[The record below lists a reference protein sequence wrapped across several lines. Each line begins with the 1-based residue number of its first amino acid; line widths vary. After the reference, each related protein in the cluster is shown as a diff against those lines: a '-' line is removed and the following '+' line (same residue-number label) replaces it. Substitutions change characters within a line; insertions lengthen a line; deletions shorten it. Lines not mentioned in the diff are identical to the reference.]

1 MKKNSIL
8 VKTVLMSML
17 TAATFT
23 GFTSC
28 QDDLDI
34 DTTPQME
41 ETAMTRGL
49 GDYDNVNDEDFLARN
64 NKFTKDNWR
73 QNAFIYLYDKQ
84 SSDDWGLLTRKGYKK
99 VALPWASKIDNSLS
113 VQSHIPSALVD
124 QTTPENGWEMVL
136 NYCGY
141 NQDANAN
148 LIFFYNKYTG
158 MMRVM
163 YYIPED
169 FSGGGDHFWEVSVTD
184 NMAYRSPWRYGVPM
198 DHNIVA
204 EGKKAIGQTDTRT
217 MHDLVM
223 PWCSEIGTDARTP
236 NQGWWAF
243 DFDMSNYNTNHMIT
257 DQDEI
262 VLTLHT
268 QDKSAVTLQS
278 TLTGQLSGT
287 ISLNSVGGLSGGDCA
302 NGIMTGLAGVG
313 KLVAGG
319 IAAKAQRGMDAFN
332 GLADALSLGAGMAG
346 IFGGGGGTDLEGT
359 ISLGMTGNIDTQG
372 IIQTAQT
379 AKGFPSGLHIPMA
392 KFDMKN
398 SHMGQGVWNLK
409 MAPFIY
415 MTNQMQAGCNNPWKD
430 EKDAKDNCPG
440 WGCIWFFDPHS
451 VQVELNHDIFPEEQ
465 IDYMQVDVI
474 PGARF
479 ANKVTGTDAYRKFL
493 GLNDRDL
500 NKTNTFGYCTGLRD
514 ECAVW
519 TPQYDTYVTWGAA
532 NESEILSYYYRN
544 SWNDRPEGTEYC
556 IYAPIEK
563 VNGNP
568 QVVYGMGIRKQE
580 AIVEPQLAV
589 CGFRNPCIAPPVEVN
604 VRVTLKMKNSD
615 NVYVFNRIY
624 LPQVKFK
631 AISKDNQKDMENLW
645 NTAFNVKDY
654 KNYQEKH
661 LETYDYNRKR
671 CYDKIKFMFPNANIS
686 YEAWDQPNE

>member
-1 MKKNSIL
+1 M
-8 VKTVLMSML
+8 
-17 TAATFT
+17 
-23 GFTSC
+23 
-28 QDDLDI
+28 
-34 DTTPQME
+34 
-41 ETAMTRGL
+41 
-49 GDYDNVNDEDFLARN
+49 
-64 NKFTKDNWR
+64 
-73 QNAFIYLYDKQ
+73 
-84 SSDDWGLLTRKGYKK
+84 
-99 VALPWASKIDNSLS
+99 ALPWASKIDNSLS

-198 DHNIVA
+198 DHNIDA
-204 EGKKAIGQTDTRT
+204 ERKKAIGQTDTRT

-278 TLTGQLSGT
+278 TLTGQLSGS
-287 ISLNSVGGLSGGDCA
+287 ISLNSVGGLSGGDVA
-302 NGIMTGLAGVG
+302 NGILTGLAGVG
-313 KLVAGG
+313 KAVAGG

-346 IFGGGGGTDLEGT
+346 IFGGGDGTSLEGT

-379 AKGFPSGLHIPMA
+379 AKGFPSGLHIKMA

-415 MTNQMQAGCNNPWKD
+415 MTNQMQAGSNNPWKD
-430 EKDAKDNCPG
+430 EKDAKDNCPI

-563 VNGNP
+563 VNDNP

-589 CGFRNPCIAPPVEVN
+589 CGFRNPCIAPPSGSQCACDSEDEKQ
-604 VRVTLKMKNSD
+604 RQGLCLQPH
-615 NVYVFNRIY
+615 
-624 LPQVKFK
+624 LP
-631 AISKDNQKDMENLW
+631 AAS
-645 NTAFNVKDY
+645 
-654 KNYQEKH
+654 
-661 LETYDYNRKR
+661 
-671 CYDKIKFMFPNANIS
+671 
-686 YEAWDQPNE
+686 

>member
-1 MKKNSIL
+1 MAKKSFL

-17 TAATFT
+17 TAVTFS
-23 GFTSC
+23 FTSC
-28 QDDLDI
+28 QDDDFDLD
-34 DTTPQME
+34 TMPEQP
-41 ETAMTRGL
+41 AMTRGL
-49 GDYDNVNDEDFLARN
+49 GGYDNVNDEDYLACN

-73 QNAFIYLYDKQ
+73 QSAFIYLYDKQ

-99 VALPWASKIDNSLS
+99 VALPWASKVDNSLS

-169 FSGGGDHFWEVSVTD
+169 FSGGGDHFWEISVTD

-198 DHNIVA
+198 DHNIDA
-204 EGKKAIGQTDTRT
+204 ERKKAIGQTDTRN

-243 DFDMSNYNTNHMIT
+243 DFDMSNYNTQHTIT

-268 QDKSAVTLQS
+268 LDKSAVTLQS
-278 TLTGQLSGT
+278 TLTGQMSGS
-287 ISLNSVGGLSGGDCA
+287 ISLNSVGGLSGGDVA
-302 NGIMTGLAGVG
+302 NGILTGLAGVG

-332 GLADALSLGAGMAG
+332 GLADALGLGAGMAG
-346 IFGGGGGTDLEGT
+346 IFGGDGTSLEGT

-379 AKGFPSGLHIPMA
+379 AKGFPSGLHIKMA
-392 KFDMKN
+392 KFDMKH

-415 MTNQMQAGCNNPWKD
+415 MTNQLQVAWGTPWQD
-430 EKDAKDNCPG
+430 DKDAKYETIGTDNIKHTATPDL
-440 WGCIWFFDPHS
+440 GCVWFFDPHS
-451 VQVELNHDIFPEEQ
+451 VQVELNHDIFPEGQ
-465 IDYMQVDVI
+465 IESMKVDVI

-493 GLNDRDL
+493 GLKDRDL
-500 NKTNTFGYCTGLRD
+500 NKENTFDFMTGLGDLPHVYQIFGR
-514 ECAVW
+514 
-519 TPQYDTYVTWGAA
+519 A
-532 NESEILSYYYRN
+532 NQSEILSYYYRN
-544 SWNDRPEGTEYC
+544 NWNDRPEGTEYC
-556 IYAPIEK
+556 INAPAEK
-563 VNGNP
+563 VNGKA
-568 QVVYGMGIRKQE
+568 QVVFGMGIKKQE
-580 AIVEPQLAV
+580 CIVEPQLA
-589 CGFRNPCIAPPVEVN
+589 CNSMFFDKDITACIAPPVEVN
-604 VRVTLKMKNSD
+604 VRVTLKMDDGKT
-615 NVYVFNRIY
+615 YVFNRIY
-624 LPQVKFK
+624 LPQVEFK
-631 AISKDNQKDMENLW
+631 QNTQQNLVDLW
-645 NTAFNVKDY
+645 NNNFNVKDY
-654 KNYQEKH
+654 KNYQQYD

-686 YEAWDQPNE
+686 YEAWDK

>member
-1 MKKNSIL
+1 MAKKSFL

-17 TAATFT
+17 TAVTFT

-28 QDDLDI
+28 QDDDFDLD
-34 DTTPQME
+34 TMPEQP
-41 ETAMTRGL
+41 AMTRGL
-49 GDYDNVNDEDFLARN
+49 GGYDNVNDEDYLACN

-84 SSDDWGLLTRKGYKK
+84 SSDDWGLLARQGYKK
-99 VALPWASKIDNSLS
+99 VALPWASKVDNSLS

-169 FSGGGDHFWEVSVTD
+169 FSGGGDHFWEISVTD

-198 DHNIVA
+198 DRTITD
-204 EGKKAIGQTDTRT
+204 KSAINQNDQGN

-223 PWCSEIGTDARTP
+223 PWCNEMGADARTP

-257 DQDEI
+257 DKDEI
-262 VLTLHT
+262 VLTMHT

-287 ISLNSVGGLSGGDCA
+287 INLSSAGGLSGGDCA
-302 NGIMTGLAGVG
+302 NGIMTGIASVG
-313 KLVAGG
+313 KFISGGVAFK
-319 IAAKAQRGMDAFN
+319 KATAVEAFS
-332 GLADALSLGAGMAG
+332 GLADGLGLGAAMAG
-346 IFGGGGGTDLEGT
+346 IFGGGDGTSLDGT

-372 IIQTAQT
+372 IIKSAQV
-379 AKGFPSGLHIPMA
+379 AKGFPSALHIKMA
-392 KFDMKN
+392 KFDLKN

-409 MAPFIY
+409 TAPFIY
-415 MTNQMQAGCNNPWKD
+415 MTNQMQAGYNVPWKD
-430 EKDAKDNCPG
+430 EKDAKADIPCF
-440 WGCIWFFDPHS
+440 GCIWFFDPHS
-451 VQVELNHDIFPEEQ
+451 VQVELNHDIFPEGQ
-465 IDYMQVDVI
+465 IESMKVDVL

-479 ANKVTGTDAYRKFL
+479 ANKVTGTDGYRKFL
-493 GLNDRDL
+493 GLKDRDL
-500 NKTNTFGYCTGLRD
+500 NKINTFGFNTGLGD
-514 ECAVW
+514 MGKIASK
-519 TPQYDTYVTWGAA
+519 YITWGQA
-532 NESEILSYYYRN
+532 NQSEILSYYYRN
-544 SWNDRPEGTEYC
+544 CWNDRPEGTEYC

-563 VNGNP
+563 VNGSP
-568 QVVYGMGIRKQE
+568 QVVYGMGIRKQKC
-580 AIVEPQLAV
+580 IVEPQLAV
-589 CGFRNPCIAPPVEVN
+589 SASSNSCIAPPVEVN
-604 VRVTLKMKNSD
+604 VQVTLTMKD
-615 NVYVFNRIY
+615 GKKYVFNRIY
-624 LPQVKFK
+624 LPQVEFK
-631 AISKDNQKDMENLW
+631 QNTQQNLVDLW
-645 NTAFNVKDY
+645 NNNFNVKDY
-654 KNYQEKH
+654 KNYQQYD

-686 YEAWDQPNE
+686 YEAWDK

>member
-1 MKKNSIL
+1 MAKKSFL

-17 TAATFT
+17 TAVTFT

-28 QDDLDI
+28 QDDDFDLD
-34 DTTPQME
+34 TMPEQP
-41 ETAMTRGL
+41 AMTRGL
-49 GDYDNVNDEDFLARN
+49 GGYDNVNDEDFLACN

-73 QNAFIYLYDKQ
+73 QSAFIYLYDKQ

-99 VALPWASKIDNSLS
+99 VALPWASKVDNSLS

-169 FSGGGDHFWEVSVTD
+169 FSGGGDHFWEISVTD

-198 DHNIVA
+198 DHNINA
-204 EGKKAIGQTDTRT
+204 ERKKAIGQTDTRN

-223 PWCSEIGTDARTP
+223 PWCSEMGTDARTP

-243 DFDMSNYNTNHMIT
+243 DFDMSNYNTQHTIT

-278 TLTGQLSGT
+278 TLTGQLSGS
-287 ISLNSVGGLSGGDCA
+287 ISLNSVGGLSGGDVA
-302 NGIMTGLAGVG
+302 NGILTGLAGVG
-313 KLVAGG
+313 KAVAGG

-332 GLADALSLGAGMAG
+332 GLADALGLGAGMAG
-346 IFGGGGGTDLEGT
+346 IFGGDGTSLEGT

-379 AKGFPSGLHIPMA
+379 AKGFPSGLHIKMA
-392 KFDMKN
+392 KFDMKH

-451 VQVELNHDIFPEEQ
+451 VQVELNHDIFPEGQ
-465 IDYMQVDVI
+465 IESMKVDVI

-493 GLNDRDL
+493 GLKDRDL
-500 NKTNTFGYCTGLRD
+500 NKENTFDFMTGLGDLPHVYQIFGR
-514 ECAVW
+514 
-519 TPQYDTYVTWGAA
+519 A
-532 NESEILSYYYRN
+532 NQSEILSYYYRN
-544 SWNDRPEGTEYC
+544 NWNDRPEGTEYC
-556 IYAPIEK
+556 INAPAEK
-563 VNGNP
+563 VNGKA
-568 QVVYGMGIRKQE
+568 QVVFGMGIKKQE
-580 AIVEPQLAV
+580 CIVEPQLA
-589 CGFRNPCIAPPVEVN
+589 CNSMFFDKDITACIAPPVEVN
-604 VRVTLKMKNSD
+604 VRVTLKMDDGKT
-615 NVYVFNRIY
+615 YVFNRIY
-624 LPQVKFK
+624 LPQVEFK
-631 AISKDNQKDMENLW
+631 QNTQQNLVDLW
-645 NTAFNVKDY
+645 NNNFNVKDY
-654 KNYQEKH
+654 KNYQQYD

-686 YEAWDQPNE
+686 YEAWDK

>member
-1 MKKNSIL
+1 MAKKSFL

-17 TAATFT
+17 TAVTFT

-28 QDDLDI
+28 QDDDFDLD
-34 DTTPQME
+34 TMPEQP
-41 ETAMTRGL
+41 AMTRGL
-49 GDYDNVNDEDFLARN
+49 GGYDNVNDEDFLACN

-73 QNAFIYLYDKQ
+73 QSAFIYLYDKQ

-99 VALPWASKIDNSLS
+99 VALPWASKVDNSLS

-169 FSGGGDHFWEVSVTD
+169 FSGGGDHFWEISVTD

-198 DHNIVA
+198 DHNINA
-204 EGKKAIGQTDTRT
+204 ERKKAIGQTDTRN

-223 PWCSEIGTDARTP
+223 PWCSEMGTDARTP

-243 DFDMSNYNTNHMIT
+243 DFDMSNYNTQHTIT

-278 TLTGQLSGT
+278 TLTGQLSGS
-287 ISLNSVGGLSGGDCA
+287 ISLNSVGGLSGGDVA
-302 NGIMTGLAGVG
+302 NGILTGLAGVG
-313 KLVAGG
+313 KAVAGG

-332 GLADALSLGAGMAG
+332 GLADALGLGAGMAG
-346 IFGGGGGTDLEGT
+346 IFGGDGTSLEGT

-379 AKGFPSGLHIPMA
+379 AKGFPSGLHIKMA
-392 KFDMKN
+392 KFDMKH

-415 MTNQMQAGCNNPWKD
+415 MTNQLQVAWGTPWQD
-430 EKDAKDNCPG
+430 DKDAKYETIGTDNIKRTATPDL
-440 WGCIWFFDPHS
+440 GCVWFFDPHS
-451 VQVELNHDIFPEEQ
+451 VQVELNHDIFPEGQ
-465 IDYMQVDVI
+465 IESMKVDVI

-493 GLNDRDL
+493 GLKDRDL
-500 NKTNTFGYCTGLRD
+500 NKENTFDFMTGLGDLPHVYQIFGR
-514 ECAVW
+514 
-519 TPQYDTYVTWGAA
+519 A
-532 NESEILSYYYRN
+532 NQSEILSYYYRN
-544 SWNDRPEGTEYC
+544 NWNDRPEGTEYC
-556 IYAPIEK
+556 INAPAEK
-563 VNGNP
+563 VNGKA
-568 QVVYGMGIRKQE
+568 QVVFGMGIKKQE
-580 AIVEPQLAV
+580 CIVEPQLA
-589 CGFRNPCIAPPVEVN
+589 CNSMFFDKDITACIAPPVEVN
-604 VRVTLKMKNSD
+604 VRVTLKMDDGKT
-615 NVYVFNRIY
+615 YVFNRIY
-624 LPQVKFK
+624 LPQVEFK
-631 AISKDNQKDMENLW
+631 QNTQQNLVDLW
-645 NTAFNVKDY
+645 NNNFNVKDY
-654 KNYQEKH
+654 KNYQQYD

-686 YEAWDQPNE
+686 YEAWDK